1 MKRFVA
7 REATSLRDVLTQLGE
22 GELAI
27 REGRVFVGRQRAT
40 GDRAIAAGD
49 EILVHPKRDEV
60 ALPDPF
66 VLHHGDG
73 VVIVDKPA
81 GIPTIPDVRG
91 AQGTLVDLAA
101 RAIGKS
107 AEDLHPTSRLDR
119 EVSGVVTFALDDRA
133 RTAIARAR
141 EEGAYERRYLAIARG
156 ALPDRARFT
165 WSIDRA
171 KDPKLRRA
179 AEKSGEP
186 AATRMVVVERAADFS
201 LVAVAPETGRTHQ
214 IRVHLSAAGAPLLGD
229 RAYGGI
235 SRMTTPTGKVI
246 AVSRVALHCARVAI
260 SLPRCIITATSPVP
274 PELAALAASLGLSRF
289 AEALSCEV

>member
-7 REATSLRDVLTQLGE
+7 PEATTLIEVLARLGE
-22 GELAI
+22 DARAV

-40 GDRAIAAGD
+40 HDRMPIAKGAD
-49 EILVHPKRDEV
+49 VLVHPPREEI

-73 VVIVDKPA
+73 VVVVDKPA

-91 AQGTLVDLAA
+91 AQGTLLDLAA
-101 RAIGKS
+101 RAIGLPAS
-107 AEDLHPTSRLDR
+107 ALHPTSRLDR
-119 EVSGVVTFALDDRA
+119 EVSGVVTFALEEEA

-141 EEGAYERRYLAIARG
+141 EEGKYERRYLAIARG
-156 ALPDRARFT
+156 PLPDRARFT
-165 WSIDRA
+165 WSIARA

-179 AEKSGEP
+179 ADEGEP
-186 AATRMVVVERAADFS
+186 AATRMVVVERAGEHA

-214 IRVHLSAAGAPLLGD
+214 IRVHLAAAGAPLLGD

-235 SRMTTPTGKVI
+235 SRMTTKTGKVI
-246 AVSRVALHCARVAI
+246 AFARVALHCARVAI
-260 SLPRCIITATSPVP
+260 SLPRCIITASSPVP
-274 PELAALAASLGLSRF
+274 PELVSLGAALGLSRF
-289 AEALSCEV
+289 SEALSCEV